1 MFWKAK
7 SIVTRMEPAVSA
19 GSPESIPSKSL
30 QRLIGRALQLQ
41 SSPRLLMLGELCGQN
56 IAYLGERGFRVSVE
70 KDIKAGM
77 EDLFAAAILWDAL
90 WMMPP
95 EVARRRT
102 QRLFDMLEPG
112 APVLAFFG
120 APAPP
125 APCPRSRYRILSDST
140 IRREAVEGR
149 FGRAYPFQNRDIL
162 QIFERFENDHLQ
174 TKRDGRREAL
184 FFKPLS
190 GFEPASGHTA
200 GAA

>member
-7 SIVTRMEPAVSA
+7 STVTRMEPAASA

-30 QRLIGRALQLQ
+30 QRLIARALQLQ

-56 IAYLGERGFRVSVE
+56 IAFLGERGFKVSVE
-70 KDIKAGM
+70 KDIKAGGR
-77 EDLFAAAILWDAL
+77 ELYAAAILWDAL
-90 WMMPP
+90 WMMPLD
-95 EVARRRT
+95 VARRRT
-102 QRLFDMLEPG
+102 QRLFDLLEPG

-120 APAPP
+120 APAPA

-162 QIFERFENDHLQ
+162 QIFERFENDYLQ

-190 GFEPASGHTA
+190 GYESAPGPVAPSA
-200 GAA
+200 